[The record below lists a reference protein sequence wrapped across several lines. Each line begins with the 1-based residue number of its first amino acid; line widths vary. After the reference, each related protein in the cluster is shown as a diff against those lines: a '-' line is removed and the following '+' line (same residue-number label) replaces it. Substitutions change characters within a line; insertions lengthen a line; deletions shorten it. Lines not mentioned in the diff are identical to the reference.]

1 MAELEELEQEAL
13 EDKLLDVGPAVD
25 SLPSVPTIQPAVPA
39 KGQIVQYDN

>member
-25 SLPSVPTIQPAVPA
+25 NLPSVPSAQPAA
-39 KGQIVQYDN
+39 AARGRMMWSE

>member
-25 SLPSVPTIQPAVPA
+25 NLPAVPSA
-39 KGQIVQYDN
+39 QPSKGKLPSARNI